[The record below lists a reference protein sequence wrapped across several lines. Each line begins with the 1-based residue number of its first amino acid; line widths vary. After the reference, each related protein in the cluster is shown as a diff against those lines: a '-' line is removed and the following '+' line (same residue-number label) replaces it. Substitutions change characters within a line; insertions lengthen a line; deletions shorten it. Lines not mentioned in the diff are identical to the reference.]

1 MRILVLWHDFPS
13 PYWGGVLPIFNLL
26 KYFSEEHNIAL
37 LSFFRK
43 TAEMKWKHPDL
54 WSSCDVIETVV
65 LPLPSTPSPRAVPIA
80 LRNMLLHAISKKTS
94 LTLLS
99 PFYSPE
105 MQAKLKRLLN
115 GREFDLILTSGQMA
129 FYVSEIN
136 LSKIVVPF
144 DARSE
149 NYFLMYKNVKN
160 PIMKISWLLLHLR
173 EKIYESTIYK
183 SFDACIVVTHRDRL
197 LLQRRSPHAGISVIP
212 NGVDFDYFKP
222 MSLKKEHW
230 SLIFVGSMNQL
241 PNIDGVLRF
250 YREIYPLI
258 KKEVPKVKL
267 YIVGANPTKEIV
279 RLTANESV
287 IVTGYVEDIRPY
299 LDKALVVIAPMFY
312 GVGIK
317 NKILEAMAMG
327 KAIVTTTNG
336 IEGIDAI
343 PEKHVITADTAEEF
357 AKRVI
362 ELLHD
367 DQLRNKIEKNARKLV
382 EEKYSWRRIANAYNS
397 MFEKVVK

>member
-1 MRILVLWHDFPS
+1 MLWHDFPS
-13 PYWGGVLPIFNLL
+13 PFWGGVLPVFNLL

-37 LSFFRK
+37 LSFVRK
-43 TAEMKWKHPDL
+43 TAEKKWKHPDL
-54 WSSCDVIETVV
+54 WSCDVIETVV
-65 LPLPSTPSPRAVPIA
+65 LPLPNIPLPRTVPIA
-80 LRNMLLHAISKKTS
+80 LRNMLLHAISKKMD

-115 GREFDLILTSGQMA
+115 DGEFDLILTSGQMA

-136 LSKIVVPF
+136 MPKIVVPF

-149 NYFLMYKNVKN
+149 NYFLMYKNAKN
-160 PIMKISWLLLHLR
+160 PFMKISWLLLHIR
-173 EKIYESTIYK
+173 EKLQESIIYK
-183 SFDACIVVTHRDRL
+183 SFDTCIVVTHRDKL
-197 LLQRRSPHAGISVIP
+197 LLQRYLPDVDISIIP

-222 MSLKKEHW
+222 MSIEKEHW

-241 PNIDGVLRF
+241 TNIDGVLRF

-279 RLTANESV
+279 RLTTDESV
-287 IVTGYVEDIRPY
+287 IVTGFVEDIRPY
-299 LDKALVVIAPMFY
+299 LDKASVVIAPMFY

-343 PEKHVITADTAEEF
+343 PGKHVITADTAEEF

-382 EEKYSWRRIANAYNS
+382 EEKFSWRKIADAYNS